1 MKTEK
6 TLTPLAAEAR
16 TALTTGEAAAHLG
29 RRPQTLRLWACEESG
44 PLRPIRVHGRLMW
57 PVAEVRRLLQ
67 EGS

>member
-1 MKTEK
+1 MEK

-16 TALTTGEAAAHLG
+16 SVLPTSAAAAHLG
-29 RRPQTLRLWACEESG
+29 RRPQTLRLWASEESG